1 MIKLKVFKIWSTGDG
16 KMIYKEFGK
25 TGVKVSAL
33 GFGAMRLPMVEVE
46 GKKYIDEE
54 KAIPVIHRALELG
67 VNYVD
72 TAPYYCDSLSEITVG
87 KALKGFR
94 DKVYLS
100 TKNPIEDASGE
111 HFLERLEKSLKK
123 LDTDYIDFYHMWG
136 ISWKTYQEK
145 INMPDGPLQAALK
158 AKEQGLI
165 KHLSFSFHDAPE
177 NMIKIIDT
185 GYFETV
191 LSQYNLL
198 DRANEKSIAYAHE
211 KGLGTVIM
219 GPVGGGRL
227 GAPSAVIQEM
237 LKGKTKSTA
246 EMALR
251 FVLANPNVTLALSGM
266 STIEMVE
273 ENAAVA
279 SIPGVL
285 TSEELKKVEE
295 MLEENKRLSELYC
308 TGCNYCMPCPQG
320 LNIPHIFKLMNYNRV
335 YGLKDYA
342 KDEYSKLKI
351 AGNNTGN
358 PADACV
364 ECGACEGKC
373 PQHLQI
379 IQQLKETRT
388 ALDY

>member
-1 MIKLKVFKIWSTGDG
+1 
-16 KMIYKEFGK
+16 MIYKEFGK
-25 TGVKVSAL
+25 TGIKVSTL
-33 GFGAMRLPMVEVE
+33 GFGAMRLPMIEVD

-72 TAPYYCDSLSEITVG
+72 TAPYYCDSLSELTVG

-94 DKVYLS
+94 DTVYLS

-136 ISWKTYQEK
+136 INWKTYQEK
-145 INMPDGPLQAALK
+145 INMPDGPLQAALR
-158 AKEQGLI
+158 AKEEGLI
-165 KHLSFSFHDAPE
+165 KHLSFSFHDVPE

-191 LSQYNLL
+191 LCQYNLL
-198 DRANEKSIAYAHE
+198 DRANEEAIAYAHK
-211 KGLGTVIM
+211 KGLGTAIM

-227 GAPSAVIQEM
+227 GAPSLVIQEM

-251 FVLANPNVTLALSGM
+251 FVLANPNVSLALSGM
-266 STIEMVE
+266 STLEMVD

-285 TSEELKKVEE
+285 TPGELKKVEE

-342 KDEYSKLKI
+342 KEEYEKLKV
-351 AGNNTGN
+351 AANKTGN

-364 ECGACEGKC
+364 ECGACETKC
-373 PQHLQI
+373 PQHLEI
-379 IQQLKETRT
+379 IHQLKETRI
-388 ALDY
+388 ALDD